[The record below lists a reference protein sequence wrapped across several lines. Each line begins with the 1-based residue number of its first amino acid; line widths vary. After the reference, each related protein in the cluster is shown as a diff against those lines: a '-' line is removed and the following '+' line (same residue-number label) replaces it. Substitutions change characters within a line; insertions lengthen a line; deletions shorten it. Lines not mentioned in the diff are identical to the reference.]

1 MRPPIMSLGGSV
13 VDVGCTNKAS
23 WAIHGRPQHRI
34 DIRPC
39 ASCWSGTGRPIS
51 FEEAESLV
59 RKISEISREF
69 QKNASCTINRYE
81 AFTQSCGYHL
91 MYASCTPAK
100 NDPGLVRDFFVNKT
114 NGDVFVNG
122 SAESPIQE
130 PALRLAQR
138 RLLVKADI
146 SPATER
152 SARETTKEGCL
163 AY

>member
-1 MRPPIMSLGGSV
+1 M
-13 VDVGCTNKAS
+13 
-23 WAIHGRPQHRI
+23 
-34 DIRPC
+34 
-39 ASCWSGTGRPIS
+39 
-51 FEEAESLV
+51 

-122 SAESPIQE
+122 NAESPIQE

-138 RLLVKADI
+138 RLLVKAGI

-152 SARETTKEGCL
+152 SAREITKEGCL